1 MSNPFDFSDFG
12 APRTPPA
19 SAPQPPGAPAAP
31 GKAAPGAF
39 DPWANQPPSAPA
51 PRQPAGGADAGTMF
65 GADPRAA
72 DLGGRDAFGNITASP
87 SGALATAGPPLIW
100 FGVAIALALGG
111 ALIAGVGALAGGMIG
126 TAMAGWLLAGPAAI
140 GALAVFNR
148 VDTRRRTEAIYSAPT
163 WTTTLYWVV
172 LGLALVGIVIAAWQI
187 ALWAGTL

>member
-19 SAPQPPGAPAAP
+19 QPPGTPAAP
-31 GKAAPGAF
+31 GQAPSGAF
-39 DPWANQPPSAPA
+39 DPWANQPPAAPA
-51 PRQPAGGADAGTMF
+51 RPQPAAGTTADAF
-65 GADPRAA
+65 GAAPVAA
-72 DLGGRDAFGNITASP
+72 DAGGRDAFGQLTGAP
-87 SGALATAGPPLIW
+87 GGALATAGPPLMW

-111 ALIAGVGALAGGMIG
+111 ALIAGIGALTGGLVA
-126 TAMAGWLLAGPAAI
+126 TAMLGWLLAGPAAI

-172 LGLALVGIVIAAWQI
+172 LGLALIGIVIAAWQI